1 MTKQGKE
8 LLEHGLKDM
17 YDAEHRFVQAL
28 ETMIDQVTDE
38 ALTDGFRRHLRVTKE
53 QIRRLESCFDELGQ
67 SPKREDCP
75 GSKGLIAE
83 YQKFVKEE
91 KPDAA
96 TLNAFAAEAAQKV
109 EHYEIVSYRSL
120 LSLAEFL
127 GLDACA
133 RAFRQNLAEEE
144 ETAAELRSASE
155 VLAAE
160 LTGAPVTGVVRRAA
174 GSVFDQMRDGAVATA
189 GTARA
194 VGQVATRRT
203 GKMVERAERRGRRAV
218 RSAQK
223 RGQTAKAKAS
233 RRKAGSVR
241 KTSVRKTTTRS
252 TPARKAARAS
262 TARRPASR
270 TGTRRTATRST
281 TGRARSNAR
290 RPASRKTA
298 GRTSGRSTAR
308 KSTRARSGR

>member
-1 MTKQGKE
+1 MTKRGEE

-28 ETMIDQVTDE
+28 ETMVEQVTDD
-38 ALTDGFRRHLRVTKE
+38 ALVDGFRRHLRVTKE

-67 SPKREDCP
+67 DPKREECP

-96 TLNAFAAEAAQKV
+96 TLNSFAAEAAQKV

-127 GLDACA
+127 GRNDCA

-144 ETAAELRSASE
+144 ETAAELRSTAE

-160 LTGAPVTGVVRRAA
+160 LTGAPVPGVVRRAA
-174 GSVFDQMRDGAVATA
+174 GSVFDQLRDGAMATA
-189 GTARA
+189 GTAKA

-203 GKMVERAERRGRRAV
+203 GKAVERAERRGRKAV

-223 RGQTAKAKAS
+223 RGQAARAKS
-233 RRKAGSVR
+233 TRRKAG
-241 KTSVRKTTTRS
+241 TARKTTARRT
-252 TPARKAARAS
+252 TARKTTRAANGR
-262 TARRPASR
+262 RRPASK

-281 TGRARSNAR
+281 TTRARKSA
-290 RPASRKTA
+290 RPASRTTA
-298 GRTSGRSTAR
+298 RRSSGRSTAR
-308 KSTRARSGR
+308 RTATRARTRSGR

>member
-38 ALTDGFRRHLRVTKE
+38 ALTDGFRRHLQVTKE

-67 SPKREDCP
+67 TPKREDCP

-133 RAFRQNLAEEE
+133 KAFRQNLAEEE
-144 ETAAELRSASE
+144 ETAAELRSTSE

-160 LTGAPVTGVVRRAA
+160 LTGAPVSGVVRRAA
-174 GSVFDQMRDGAVATA
+174 GSVFDQLRDGAAATA

-203 GKMVERAERRGRRAV
+203 GKLVERAERRGRRAV

-223 RGQTAKAKAS
+223 RGQTGKAKAT
-233 RRKAGSVR
+233 RRKAGSAR
-241 KTSVRKTTTRS
+241 KTSARKTTTRR
-252 TPARKAARAS
+252 T
-262 TARRPASR
+262 TARRGTGSSAARRRPAAR
-270 TGTRRTATRST
+270 TGTGRTTTSST

-290 RPASRKTA
+290 RPASRTTA
-298 GRTSGRSTAR
+298 RRST
-308 KSTRARSGR
+308 SARSGR